1 MHSFGDAEEV
11 IALEFN
17 SKGLSRWLL
26 VLVVVAATIYFL
38 YRVRDVTMPFILG
51 GLLAYLLYRPVR
63 LIETQGIKRVW
74 AILLLYLFILFAAGT
89 ILSFALPGL
98 IGELT
103 EMARVIPYYADE
115 AQDMADRLKNLDIPV
130 RLGEIIKDNI
140 ARVNEYVYEG
150 LQTFVGGLYSFMGK
164 VLAIIFSPILAFYIL
179 TDWERIRDIFLKLFS
194 PRGRWEVEQLFSS
207 IDTVLIEFFKGYL
220 MVATFVGIMV
230 GLAAL
235 LLGVKFPLLLGILSG
250 VTNLIPYFGAF
261 LGGVPAVAVALTES
275 WQLALYMTL
284 AIFAIQQV
292 ESGLITPKVIGDKLG
307 IHPLVIVFALLS
319 GGKLLGIWG
328 MLFAVPLAAVLKVLI
343 SWLYLKLV
351 E

>member
-1 MHSFGDAEEV
+1 
-11 IALEFN
+11 LEFN
-17 SKGLSRWLL
+17 SKRLSRWLF

-38 YRVRDVTMPFILG
+38 YRVRDVTMPFIVG

-63 LIETQGIKRVW
+63 FIEKQGLKRVW
-74 AILLLYLFILFAAGT
+74 AILLLYLLILLGLGT
-89 ILSFALPGL
+89 VLSFALPGL

-103 EMARVIPYYADE
+103 EMARVIPHYADE
-115 AQDMADRLKNLDIPV
+115 AQNVADRLQNLDMPV
-130 RLGEIIKDNI
+130 KLGEVIKDNI
-140 ARVNEYVYEG
+140 ARVNEYIYEG
-150 LQTFVGGLYSFMGK
+150 MQTFVGGLYSFMGK
-164 VLAIIFSPILAFYIL
+164 VLAIVFSPILAFYIL
-179 TDWERIRDIFLKLFS
+179 IDWERIRDNFLKLFS
-194 PRGRWEVEQLFSS
+194 PRGRREAEQLFSS
-207 IDTVLIEFFKGYL
+207 IDAVLIEFFKGYF

-230 GLAAL
+230 GLAAF

-261 LGGVPAVAVALTES
+261 LGAVPAVAVALLES
-275 WQLALYMTL
+275 WQLALYMAL
-284 AIFAIQQV
+284 AILAIQQV

-319 GGKLLGIWG
+319 GGKLMGIWG
-328 MLFAVPLAAVLKVLI
+328 MLFAVPLAAVLKVMI

>member
-1 MHSFGDAEEV
+1 MVLG
-11 IALEFN
+11 FN
-17 SKGLSRWLL
+17 SKRLSRWLF

-38 YRVRDVTMPFILG
+38 YRVRDITMPFILG
-51 GLLAYLLYRPVR
+51 GLIAYLLYRPVR
-63 LIETQGIKRVW
+63 FIERQGLGRVW
-74 AILLLYLFILFAAGT
+74 AILLLYMLIIIALGAV
-89 ILSFALPGL
+89 LSFALPGMV
-98 IGELT
+98 GELT
-103 EMARVIPYYADE
+103 EMARLIPHYADE
-115 AQDMADRLKNLDIPV
+115 AQHMADRLQNLDIPV

-140 ARVNEYVYEG
+140 ARMNKYIYEG
-150 LQTFVGGLYSFMGK
+150 LQTFVGGLYSFLGK

-179 TDWERIRDIFLKLFS
+179 TDWDRIRDNFLKLFS
-194 PRGRWEVEQLFSS
+194 PSGRREVEQLFSS
-207 IDTVLIEFFKGYL
+207 MDEVLIEFFKGYL
-220 MVATFVGIMV
+220 LVAAFVGIMV

-235 LLGVKFPLLLGILSG
+235 LLGVKFPLLLGLLAG

-275 WQLALYMTL
+275 WQLALYMAL
-284 AIFAIQQV
+284 AIFVIQQV
-292 ESGLITPKVIGDKLG
+292 EGGLITPRVIGDKLG

-328 MLFAVPLAAVLKVLI
+328 MLLAVPLAAVLRVLI